1 MSTTP
6 TEPTPNNATV
16 TTSTGGTVP
25 VTTTAPAAPPP
36 ADPSKTD
43 PPADKGYP
51 ANTSISDMTDG
62 QKAAYF
68 EERSRIEENRRKELL
83 TLTGGKYGDALK
95 ADLDELARLRT
106 ERLTDSEKAVE
117 EAKATTRAE
126 VAAEYATKLVAAEF
140 RGALA
145 HVPEDRRGQII
156 ENLALDKFLTTDGN
170 VDTAK
175 VTAHVAAIAPDKDM
189 GGSRR
194 EFGQGNRTAA
204 GGPTAGGLAAGA
216 QLYADRNKKPT
227 TTSS

>member
-25 VTTTAPAAPPP
+25 VTTTVPATPPP
-36 ADPSKTD
+36 ADPPKTD

-95 ADLDELARLRT
+95 ADLARVTSPGSTRPTASQRRTEVLDISAFTAGTHYPNGYIPSGTPVAQGRRHRRSPTPPLRAPPPALGVLAGHLLTDQRVVGTGDFAAPLLTTAASRPRRCPGHRRVHRPRRRCEARQRHHRLR
-106 ERLTDSEKAVE
+106 L
-117 EAKATTRAE
+117 
-126 VAAEYATKLVAAEF
+126 
-140 RGALA
+140 
-145 HVPEDRRGQII
+145 RRG
-156 ENLALDKFLTTDGN
+156 LSHGSLD
-170 VDTAK
+170 
-175 VTAHVAAIAPDKDM
+175 
-189 GGSRR
+189 
-194 EFGQGNRTAA
+194 
-204 GGPTAGGLAAGA
+204 
-216 QLYADRNKKPT
+216 
-227 TTSS
+227 